1 MKVSRKKYLQA
12 INNED
17 HLTYL
22 DIYMTQAKNMYNK
35 ENRSYRNK
43 NKLFISSNESVNK
56 NLTMT

>member
-35 ENRSYRNK
+35 EKIGVIEIKINY
-43 NKLFISSNESVNK
+43 LFHQMKVLIK
-56 NLTMT
+56 I